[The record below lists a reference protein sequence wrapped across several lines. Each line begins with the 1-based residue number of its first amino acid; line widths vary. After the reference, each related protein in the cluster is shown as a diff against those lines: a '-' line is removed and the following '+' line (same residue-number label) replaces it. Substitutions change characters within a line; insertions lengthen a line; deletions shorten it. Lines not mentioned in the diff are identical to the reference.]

1 LASPS
6 GMLGM
11 AKAAAMSR
19 TEEYGRGGRL
29 IFRVLA
35 VASLVAAFAQVTL
48 GGIVRVTGS
57 GLGCPDWPLC
67 HGQIIP
73 PFEFATIL
81 EYSHR
86 LSASLL
92 GVLVLATMAV
102 VLMSYRSNR
111 WGKNSILTA
120 LGLVFVAAILG
131 GATVLTEL
139 AWWLRLLHLGIAE
152 GAVAALVVAVIVSW
166 RVGAANAMPADT
178 VAGDAVSD
186 TEYARS
192 VNRLLIAA
200 LIGVFLLIL
209 SGSYI
214 VGAGYGSSCSTW
226 PLCRGSLFPE
236 GRAYIEHMGHRYF
249 AAIVGL
255 LILAVAYK
263 AWQMRFRMPSVGWSG
278 MLLAAS
284 FAAQILV
291 GALTVWLGFTPEIK
305 AIHLS
310 MATLVWIALVFVAAL
325 VYVPQRFTGN
335 EQAHGDDEIVIADG
349 LSDGL
354 IERA

>member
-1 LASPS
+1 
-6 GMLGM
+6 M
-11 AKAAAMSR
+11 AQTR
-19 TEEYGRGGRL
+19 IYGKGGRL

-67 HGQIIP
+67 HGQLIP
-73 PFEFATIL
+73 PFEFATLL

-92 GVLVLATMAV
+92 GVLVLGTAIIAM
-102 VLMSYRSNR
+102 LRYRHIK

-120 LGLVFVAAILG
+120 LALVFTAAILG

-152 GAVAALVVAVIVSW
+152 GAVAALVIAVVVSW
-166 RVGAANAMPADT
+166 RVGVDGQDD
-178 VAGDAVSD
+178 AGTRVEAG
-186 TEYARS
+186 T
-192 VNRLLIAA
+192 NKLIIAA

-214 VGAGYGSSCSTW
+214 VGAGYGSSCGTW

-249 AAIVGL
+249 AAIIGL
-255 LILAVAYK
+255 IVLAVAYK
-263 AWQMRFRMPSVGWSG
+263 AWQIRFSMPSVGLSG
-278 MLLAAS
+278 ALLFLA
-284 FAAQILV
+284 FVAQILV
-291 GALTVWLGFTPEIK
+291 GAFTVWLGFTPEIK

-325 VYVPQRFTGN
+325 AYVPQRFTG
-335 EQAHGDDEIVIADG
+335 EAPVAEESEILVANS
-349 LSDGL
+349 LT
-354 IERA
+354 EKA

>member
-1 LASPS
+1 
-6 GMLGM
+6 MVQ
-11 AKAAAMSR
+11 SR
-19 TEEYGRGGRL
+19 TSGDKPDIL
-29 IFRVLA
+29 FRVLA
-35 VASLVAAFAQVTL
+35 VAALVSAFAQVTL

-73 PFEFATIL
+73 PFEFATLL

-92 GVLVLATMAV
+92 GVLVLATTLV
-102 VLMSYRSNR
+102 VLLRYRSNR
-111 WGKNSILTA
+111 WGKSSVLTA
-120 LGLVFVAAILG
+120 LGLVLIAAALG

-152 GAVAALVVAVIVSW
+152 AAVAALVITVIVSW
-166 RVGAANAMPADT
+166 RVGLRQTGPD
-178 VAGDAVSD
+178 AGMGAGRGKLV
-186 TEYARS
+186 
-192 VNRLLIAA
+192 VAA

-214 VGAGYGSSCSTW
+214 VGVGYGSSCGTW
-226 PLCRGSLFPE
+226 PLCNGSLFPE
-236 GRAYIEHMGHRYF
+236 GRAYIEHMSHRYF
-249 AAIVGL
+249 ATIVGL
-255 LILAVAYK
+255 LVLAVAYR
-263 AWQMRFRMPSVGWSG
+263 AWQGRFQLSSLGRSG
-278 MLLAAS
+278 ALLFVA

-310 MATLVWIALVFVAAL
+310 MATLVWIALAFVATLA
-325 VYVPQRFTGN
+325 YVPRYFTGLAT
-335 EQAHGDDEIVIADG
+335 ETHVDEIASSES
-349 LSDGL
+349 LM
-354 IERA
+354 ERA

>member
-1 LASPS
+1 
-6 GMLGM
+6 M
-11 AKAAAMSR
+11 
-19 TEEYGRGGRL
+19 
-29 IFRVLA
+29 I
-35 VASLVAAFAQVTL
+35 AAFAQVTL

-73 PFEFATIL
+73 PFEFATLL

-92 GVLVLATMAV
+92 GVLVLATMVV
-102 VLMSYRSNR
+102 VLMRYRSNR

-120 LGLVFVAAILG
+120 LGLVLVAAALG
-131 GATVLTEL
+131 GATVLTHL

-166 RVGAANAMPADT
+166 RVGAANAGYADIVT
-178 VAGDAVSD
+178 DDTASVDAPD
-186 TEYARS
+186 ADARG

-200 LIGVFLLIL
+200 LVGVFLLIL

-214 VGAGYGSSCSTW
+214 VGAGYGSSCGTW

-278 MLLAAS
+278 LLLAAS

-291 GALTVWLGFTPEIK
+291 GALTVWLGFTQEIK

-325 VYVPQRFTGN
+325 VYVPQRFAGN
-335 EQAHGDDEIVIADG
+335 EHTVGNEEIVVADG
-349 LSDGL
+349 LADGL

>member
-1 LASPS
+1 
-6 GMLGM
+6 M
-11 AKAAAMSR
+11 AQTRK
-19 TEEYGRGGRL
+19 YGKGGRL

-67 HGQIIP
+67 HGQLIP
-73 PFEFATIL
+73 PFNFATLL

-92 GVLVLATMAV
+92 GVLVLATVIV
-102 VLMSYRSNR
+102 VLLRYRRNL
-111 WGKNSILTA
+111 WGVFSVLAA
-120 LGLVFVAAILG
+120 LALVLVAAGLG

-139 AWWLRLLHLGIAE
+139 AWWLRLIHLGVAE
-152 GAVAALVVAVIVSW
+152 VAVAALVIAVVVSW
-166 RVGAANAMPADT
+166 RVGAPKQDSSDAGAEAGASKLINAT
-178 VAGDAVSD
+178 
-186 TEYARS
+186 
-192 VNRLLIAA
+192 

-214 VGAGYGSSCSTW
+214 VGAGYGSSCGTW
-226 PLCRGSLFPE
+226 PLCNGSLFPE
-236 GRAYIEHMGHRYF
+236 GRAYIEHMAHRYF
-249 AAIVGL
+249 AAVIGL
-255 LILAVAYK
+255 LVLAVAYK
-263 AWQMRFRMPSVGWSG
+263 AWQLRFRLPSLGWSG
-278 MLLAAS
+278 TLLFLA

-325 VYVPQRFTGN
+325 AYVPQRFAV
-335 EQAHGDDEIVIADG
+335 EAPLADDGGVLVANS
-349 LSDGL
+349 LT
-354 IERA
+354 ERA

>member
-1 LASPS
+1 
-6 GMLGM
+6 MVQ
-11 AKAAAMSR
+11 SR
-19 TEEYGRGGRL
+19 TSGDRPDIL
-29 IFRVLA
+29 FRALA
-35 VASLVAAFAQVTL
+35 VAALVSAFAQVTL

-73 PFEFATIL
+73 PFEFATLL

-92 GVLVLATMAV
+92 GVLVLATTLV
-102 VLMSYRSNR
+102 VLLRYRGNQ
-111 WGKNSILTA
+111 WGKYSILAA
-120 LGLVFVAAILG
+120 LVLVLVAAGLG

-152 GAVAALVVAVIVSW
+152 VAVAALVITVIVSW
-166 RVGAANAMPADT
+166 RVGLKQIGSGADIG
-178 VAGDAVSD
+178 AGRGKLV
-186 TEYARS
+186 
-192 VNRLLIAA
+192 VAA

-214 VGAGYGSSCSTW
+214 VGMGYGSSCGTW
-226 PLCRGSLFPE
+226 PLCRGSIFPE
-236 GRAYIEHMGHRYF
+236 GRPYIEHMSHRYF

-255 LILAVAYK
+255 LVLAVAYR
-263 AWQMRFRMPSVGWSG
+263 AWQGRFQLASLGRSG
-278 MLLAAS
+278 ALLFVA

-310 MATLVWIALVFVAAL
+310 MATLVWIALAFVAAL
-325 VYVPQRFTGN
+325 AYAPRHFTDSATETN
-335 EQAHGDDEIVIADG
+335 VDEIASSES
-349 LSDGL
+349 LM
-354 IERA
+354 ERA

>member
-1 LASPS
+1 
-6 GMLGM
+6 M
-11 AKAAAMSR
+11 AQTR
-19 TEEYGRGGRL
+19 IYGKGSRL
-29 IFRVLA
+29 IFRALA

-73 PFEFATIL
+73 PFDFATLL

-92 GVLVLATMAV
+92 GVLVLGTAIT
-102 VLMSYRSNR
+102 VLMRYRHIR

-120 LGLVFVAAILG
+120 LALVVVAAILG

-139 AWWLRLLHLGIAE
+139 AWWLRLIHLAVAE
-152 GAVAALVVAVIVSW
+152 GAVAALVIAVVVSW
-166 RVGAANAMPADT
+166 RVGVARQDDPDAHVEAGANKLI
-178 VAGDAVSD
+178 VAS
-186 TEYARS
+186 
-192 VNRLLIAA
+192 

-214 VGAGYGSSCSTW
+214 VGAGYGSSCGTW
-226 PLCRGSLFPE
+226 PLCNGSLFPE

-249 AAIVGL
+249 AAIIGL
-255 LILAVAYK
+255 LVLAVAYK
-263 AWQMRFRMPSVGWSG
+263 AWQLRVRLPSLGWSG
-278 MLLAAS
+278 ALLFLA
-284 FAAQILV
+284 FVAQILV
-291 GALTVWLGFTPEIK
+291 GAFTVWLGFTPEIK

-310 MATLVWIALVFVAAL
+310 MATLVWIALAFVAAL
-325 VYVPQRFTGN
+325 VYVPQRFAVGTP
-335 EQAHGDDEIVIADG
+335 
-349 LSDGL
+349 LSDRSEVL
-354 IERA
+354 VANSLTERA

>member
-1 LASPS
+1 
-6 GMLGM
+6 M
-11 AKAAAMSR
+11 AQTR
-19 TEEYGRGGRL
+19 IYGKGGRL

-35 VASLVAAFAQVTL
+35 VASLVVAFAQVTL

-92 GVLVLATMAV
+92 GVLVLATTIT
-102 VLMSYRSNR
+102 VLLRYRHIR
-111 WGKNSILTA
+111 WGKNSVLTA
-120 LGLVFVAAILG
+120 LALVLVAAILG

-152 GAVAALVVAVIVSW
+152 GAVAALVIAVVVSW
-166 RVGAANAMPADT
+166 RVGVSEASDDDT
-178 VAGDAVSD
+178 GVGLGTDK
-186 TEYARS
+186 
-192 VNRLLIAA
+192 LMIAA

-214 VGAGYGSSCSTW
+214 VGAGYGSSCGTW

-236 GRAYIEHMGHRYF
+236 GRPYIEHMAHRYF
-249 AAIVGL
+249 AVIIGL
-255 LILAVAYK
+255 LVLAVAYT
-263 AWQMRFRMPSVGWSG
+263 AWQKRFRMPSVGWSG
-278 MLLAAS
+278 VLLFVA

-291 GALTVWLGFTPEIK
+291 GAFTVWLGFTPEIK

-325 VYVPQRFTGN
+325 AYVPQHFS
-335 EQAHGDDEIVIADG
+335 ESALESEASKMLVADG
-349 LSDGL
+349 LT
-354 IERA
+354 ERV

>member
-1 LASPS
+1 
-6 GMLGM
+6 M
-11 AKAAAMSR
+11 AQTRK
-19 TEEYGRGGRL
+19 YGKGGRL

-67 HGQIIP
+67 HGQLIP
-73 PFEFATIL
+73 PFDFATLL

-92 GVLVLATMAV
+92 GVLVLGTAII
-102 VLMSYRSNR
+102 VLLRYRHIK

-120 LGLVFVAAILG
+120 LALVFVAAILG

-139 AWWLRLLHLGIAE
+139 AWWLRLIHLGVAE
-152 GAVAALVVAVIVSW
+152 VAVAALVIAVVVSW
-166 RVGAANAMPADT
+166 RVGVAKRDNADVRVEAGANK
-178 VAGDAVSD
+178 
-186 TEYARS
+186 
-192 VNRLLIAA
+192 LIISA
-200 LIGVFLLIL
+200 LVGVFLLIL

-214 VGAGYGSSCSTW
+214 VGAGYGSSCGTW
-226 PLCRGSLFPE
+226 PLCNGSLFPE

-249 AAIVGL
+249 AAIIGL
-255 LILAVAYK
+255 LVLAVAYK
-263 AWQMRFRMPSVGWSG
+263 AWQMRFRLPSLGWSG
-278 MLLAAS
+278 ALLFLA

-291 GALTVWLGFTPEIK
+291 GAFTVWLGFTPEIK

-325 VYVPQRFTGN
+325 AYMPQRFNAG
-335 EQAHGDDEIVIADG
+335 APLADESEVLVANS
-349 LSDGL
+349 LT
-354 IERA
+354 ERA

>member
-1 LASPS
+1 
-6 GMLGM
+6 M
-11 AKAAAMSR
+11 
-19 TEEYGRGGRL
+19 
-29 IFRVLA
+29 
-35 VASLVAAFAQVTL
+35 VAAFAQVTL

-73 PFEFATIL
+73 PFEFATLL

-92 GVLVLATMAV
+92 GVLVLATMVV
-102 VLMSYRSNR
+102 VLMRYRSNR

-120 LGLVFVAAILG
+120 LGLVLVAAALG
-131 GATVLTEL
+131 GATVLTHL

-166 RVGAANAMPADT
+166 RVGAANAGSADT
-178 VAGDAVSD
+178 VTDDTASVDAPD
-186 TEYARS
+186 ADARG

-200 LIGVFLLIL
+200 LVGVFLLIL

-214 VGAGYGSSCSTW
+214 VGAGYGSSCGTW

-278 MLLAAS
+278 LLLAAS

-325 VYVPQRFTGN
+325 VYVPQRFSGN
-335 EQAHGDDEIVIADG
+335 EQTRGDEEIVVADG
-349 LSDGL
+349 LADGL

>member
-1 LASPS
+1 
-6 GMLGM
+6 
-11 AKAAAMSR
+11 MSR

-73 PFEFATIL
+73 PFEFATLL

-92 GVLVLATMAV
+92 GVLVLATMIV
-102 VLMSYRSNR
+102 VLMRYRSNR
-111 WGKNSILTA
+111 WGKRSVLTA
-120 LGLVFVAAILG
+120 LILVFVAAVLG
-131 GATVLTEL
+131 GATVLTHL

-166 RVGAANAMPADT
+166 RVGAANAESVDAATSNAASAD
-178 VAGDAVSD
+178 VPD
-186 TEYARS
+186 TDDARS

-200 LIGVFLLIL
+200 LVGVFLLIL

-214 VGAGYGSSCSTW
+214 VGAGYGSSCGTW

-278 MLLAAS
+278 VLLAAS

-310 MATLVWIALVFVAAL
+310 MATLVWIALVFVAGL
-325 VYVPQRFTGN
+325 VYVPQRFTGS
-335 EQAHGDDEIVIADG
+335 EQARGDDEIVVADG